1 MVQPARERVQ
11 FVLFA
16 TGVLLGLVA
25 EQVVMFSVP
34 LLIFQDTE
42 NISVLGISFALEW
55 LPALLAFPFA
65 GLIADRDGGPRLF
78 SRVNAGRAI
87 VLVLVLTV
95 CATLPSA
102 TVPALM
108 AGAVFMSLL
117 MAPIRLSVEK
127 AVLLLA
133 KGEKVA
139 RTQSLVQNMELL
151 AMAVGPALAVL
162 GSAYIGK
169 LWLLCVAVALC
180 AVAALCWLSLPRGE
194 RQLNPGSVAKTVD
207 ELRLGWSLLIH
218 NRPVVLLVSINFS
231 INLAFA
237 TALSVNA
244 AVVTDIFKAP
254 ESSFALLNTLV
265 GVTGLLNLMLVP
277 TLLKRFEVKALGVFG
292 FVLLSA
298 SLLGLASAPSFVL
311 YAVAYVAALMGV
323 AYFNVYNRTQRVKVI
338 PSSHLGK
345 VMGPFYLL
353 NTLSYPIGGLLIA
366 FLGNSLGPQLL
377 VGILAVL
384 LALYGLVVLPLTI
397 RGFNSAIA
405 ALEQERQLADVQ
417 GG

>member
-1 MVQPARERVQ
+1 MVQPARERAQ
-11 FVLFA
+11 FALFA
-16 TGVLLGLVA
+16 MGVLLGLVA

-42 NISVLGISFALEW
+42 NISVLGVSFALEW
-55 LPALLAFPFA
+55 LPGLLAFPFA

-78 SRVNAGRAI
+78 SRVNTGRAV
-87 VLVLVLTV
+87 VLALVLTA
-95 CATLPSA
+95 CAAVPSW
-102 TVPALM
+102 TTPALM
-108 AGAVFMSLL
+108 AGSVCMSLL

-127 AVLLLA
+127 TVLLLA

-162 GSAYIGK
+162 GSVYMGK
-169 LWLLCVAVALC
+169 LWLLGVA
-180 AVAALCWLSLPRGE
+180 AALCTLAGLCWLPLPRGE
-194 RQLNPGSVAKTVD
+194 RQPNPGSVAKTVG

-218 NRPVVLLVSINFS
+218 NKPVVLLVSINFS

-366 FLGNSLGPQLL
+366 FLGNALGPQLL

-397 RGFNSAIA
+397 RGFNVAIA
-405 ALEQERQLADVQ
+405 AVEQERPLADIA
-417 GG
+417 GN

>member
-1 MVQPARERVQ
+1 MVHPARERAQ

-55 LPALLAFPFA
+55 LPGLLAFPFA

-169 LWLLCVAVALC
+169 LWLLCVAAALC
-180 AVAALCWLSLPRGE
+180 AVAALCWLPLPRGE
-194 RQLNPGSVAKTVD
+194 RQLNPGSVAKTVG

-292 FVLLSA
+292 FVLLST

-311 YAVAYVAALMGV
+311 YTVAYVAALMGV

-405 ALEQERQLADVQ
+405 ALEQERLLADVQ

>member
-1 MVQPARERVQ
+1 MVQPARERAQ
-11 FVLFA
+11 FALFA
-16 TGVLLGLVA
+16 MGVLLGLVA

-42 NISVLGISFALEW
+42 NISVLGVSFALEW
-55 LPALLAFPFA
+55 LPGLLAFPFA

-78 SRVNAGRAI
+78 SRVNTGRAV
-87 VLVLVLTV
+87 VLALVLTA
-95 CATLPSA
+95 CAAVPSW
-102 TVPALM
+102 TTPALM
-108 AGAVFMSLL
+108 AGSVCMSLL

-127 AVLLLA
+127 TVLLLA

-162 GSAYIGK
+162 GSVYMGK
-169 LWLLCVAVALC
+169 LWLLGVA
-180 AVAALCWLSLPRGE
+180 AALCTLAGLCWLPLPRGE
-194 RQLNPGSVAKTVD
+194 RQPNPGSVAKTVG

-218 NRPVVLLVSINFS
+218 NKPVVLLVSINFS

-277 TLLKRFEVKALGVFG
+277 TLLKRFEVRALGVFG

-366 FLGNSLGPQLL
+366 FLGNALGPQLL

-397 RGFNSAIA
+397 RGFNVAIA
-405 ALEQERQLADVQ
+405 AVEQERPLADIA
-417 GG
+417 GN

>member
-1 MVQPARERVQ
+1 MVQPARERAQ

-34 LLIFQDTE
+34 LLIFQDTK
-42 NISVLGISFALEW
+42 NISVLGVSFALEW
-55 LPALLAFPFA
+55 LPGLLAFPFA

-78 SRVNAGRAI
+78 SRVNAGRAA
-87 VLVLVLTV
+87 VLVLVLTT
-95 CATLPSA
+95 CAAAPDA

-108 AGAVFMSLL
+108 VGAVLMSLL

-133 KGEKVA
+133 KGEKIA

-151 AMAVGPALAVL
+151 AMALGPALAVL
-162 GSAYIGK
+162 GAAYLGK
-169 LWLLCVAVALC
+169 LWLLGIAAGLLAL
-180 AVAALCWLSLPRGE
+180 AALCWLPLPRGE
-194 RQLNPGSVAKTVD
+194 RQPNPGSVAQTVG

-218 NRPVVLLVSINFS
+218 NKPVVLLVSINFS

-244 AVVTDIFKAP
+244 AVVTDVFKAP

-265 GVTGLLNLMLVP
+265 GVVGLLNLMLVP
-277 TLLKRFEVKALGVFG
+277 TLIKKFDVKALGVFG
-292 FVLLSA
+292 FAALSV
-298 SLLGLASAPSFVL
+298 SLLGLAAAPSFAL
-311 YAVAYVAALMGV
+311 YATAYVAALMGV

-338 PSSHLGK
+338 PSNHLGK

-366 FLGNSLGPQLL
+366 FFGNALGPQLL
-377 VGILAVL
+377 VGVLSVL

-397 RGFNSAIA
+397 RGFNVAIA
-405 ALEQERQLADVQ
+405 AVEQERPLADVA